1 MVMNME
7 NKIEKIAKIALESGR
22 DYSEIETIKKIQ
34 GGSINE
40 AFYVQ
45 TVDAEFFMKFHPNSP
60 KGFFKSEAI
69 GLRLIKETETI
80 SVPHYL
86 SYSDQ
91 PGNAFLLLEWI
102 EGVKHERTDEILG
115 QKLAELHKC
124 YGRMHGFETDTYIGI
139 LPQPNIL
146 HANWLEYYRDYRL
159 GTQLEIG
166 IEKGLIT
173 DKRRKR
179 LEQLLDRL
187 DEWVPSFVEPSH
199 LHGDLY
205 AGNWIVGPGGEP
217 FIVDPSFL
225 YGDRHFEIAFTEL
238 FGGFP
243 KVFYEAYEE
252 SYPLRKDY
260 EDVKPIYQLYYL
272 LAHLNMFGE
281 AYGESVD
288 KILERYV
295 GTE

>member
-1 MVMNME
+1 MM
-7 NKIEKIAKIALESGR
+7 EKIQRLAKVALENGR
-22 DYSEIETIKKIQ
+22 DYSGIETIKKIQ

-40 AFYVQ
+40 AFYIR
-45 TVDAEFFMKFHPNSP
+45 TVDAEFFMKFHANSP

-80 SVPHYL
+80 SVPNYL

-102 EGVKHERTDEILG
+102 EGKKNERTEKILG
-115 QKLAELHKC
+115 YKLAELHKC
-124 YGRMHGFETDTYIGI
+124 YGRMHGFETDTYIGF
-139 LPQPNIL
+139 LPQPNDL
-146 HANWLEYYRDYRL
+146 NPNWLEYYRDKRL
-159 GTQLEIG
+159 GSQLQIG
-166 IEKGLIT
+166 IENGHIT
-173 DKRRKR
+173 DKRRIQMEKL
-179 LEQLLDRL
+179 LERL
-187 DEWVPSFVEPSH
+187 DKWIPSFVEPSH
-199 LHGDLY
+199 LHGDFY
-205 AGNWIVGPGGEP
+205 SGNWIVGPGGEP

-243 KVFYEAYEE
+243 DRFYEAYKE

-288 KILERYV
+288 KILNRYV
-295 GTE
+295 GDI

>member
-1 MVMNME
+1 MM
-7 NKIEKIAKIALESGR
+7 EKIQRLAKVALENGR
-22 DYSEIETIKKIQ
+22 DYSGIETIKKIQ

-40 AFYVQ
+40 AFYIR
-45 TVDAEFFMKFHPNSP
+45 TVDAEFFMKFHANSP

-80 SVPHYL
+80 SVPNYL

-102 EGVKHERTDEILG
+102 EGKKNEQTEEILG
-115 QKLAELHKC
+115 YKLAELHKC
-124 YGRMHGFETDTYIGI
+124 YGRMHGFETDTYIGF
-139 LPQPNIL
+139 LPQPNDL
-146 HANWLEYYRDYRL
+146 NPNWLEYYRDKRL
-159 GTQLEIG
+159 GSQLQIG
-166 IEKGLIT
+166 IENGHIT
-173 DKRRKR
+173 DKRRIQMEKL
-179 LEQLLDRL
+179 LERL
-187 DEWVPSFVEPSH
+187 DKWIPSFVEPSH
-199 LHGDLY
+199 LHGDFY
-205 AGNWIVGPGGEP
+205 SGNWIVGPGGEP

-243 KVFYEAYEE
+243 DRFYEAYKE

-288 KILERYV
+288 KILNRYV
-295 GTE
+295 GDI

>member
-1 MVMNME
+1 MMK
-7 NKIEKIAKIALESGR
+7 KIQRLAKVALENGR
-22 DYSEIETIKKIQ
+22 DYSGIETIKKIQ

-40 AFYVQ
+40 AFYIR
-45 TVDAEFFMKFHPNSP
+45 TVDAEFFMKFHANSP

-80 SVPHYL
+80 SVPNYL

-102 EGVKHERTDEILG
+102 EGKKNEQTEEILG
-115 QKLAELHKC
+115 YKLAELHKC
-124 YGRMHGFETDTYIGI
+124 YGRMHGFETDTYIGF
-139 LPQPNIL
+139 LPQPNEL
-146 HANWLEYYRDYRL
+146 NPNWLEYYRDKRL
-159 GTQLEIG
+159 GSQLQIG
-166 IEKGLIT
+166 IENGHIT
-173 DKRRKR
+173 NKRRKQMEKL
-179 LEQLLDRL
+179 LERL
-187 DEWVPSFVEPSH
+187 DKWIPSFVEPSH
-199 LHGDLY
+199 LHGDFY
-205 AGNWIVGPGGEP
+205 SGNWIVGPGGEP

-243 KVFYEAYEE
+243 DRFYEAYKE

-288 KILERYV
+288 KILNRYV
-295 GTE
+295 GDI